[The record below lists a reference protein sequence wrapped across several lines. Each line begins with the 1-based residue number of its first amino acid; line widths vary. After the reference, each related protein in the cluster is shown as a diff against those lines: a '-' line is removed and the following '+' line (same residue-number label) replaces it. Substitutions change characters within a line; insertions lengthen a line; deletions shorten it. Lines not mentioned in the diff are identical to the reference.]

1 MTDTAYS
8 KHLQKEVDAEQYVDL
23 LGIDKNQIH
32 EFAHHDV
39 LCPICEATGGTYVRA
54 AKSGNYQKKAHFR
67 FVGKSGESAH
77 HPSCDFYGDR
87 LSHEVGQHLVRYS
100 TDRTK
105 ITHVIRALVCAGI
118 QEKVFSQET
127 MRLMRQWFFEKR
139 TVSTF
144 SVDISEDELD
154 WLAYI
159 IRLPMYPYADGR
171 NDLLP
176 FTPVQAT
183 IPGFSWEEAIRREA
197 VRIHKPT
204 LRAFAELK
212 IWPKHIIDLQNY
224 LQNGKQKLL
233 IDPSLLSEEYAKTLQ
248 LTSFIVN
255 NSAEFKSKAVR
266 DRADGEEKLLAFAA
280 LLLFVSGWEI
290 DLAIMKFAVI
300 ANVKQVDD
308 MLAGNFIG
316 LNPYLKF
323 SIADTAKKLQENG
336 GVKYKEVDLWEVEK
350 TMRDNYE
357 QYSRSHM
364 YSLPPLGPDLYI
376 NQYLKDLEFE
386 KRVSDLSGDK

>member
-144 SVDISEDELD
+144 SVDISEDELG

-212 IWPKHIIDLQNY
+212 IWPKHIIDLQKY

-233 IDPSLLSEEYAKTLQ
+233 IDPSLLREEYAKTLQ

-357 QYSRSHM
+357 QYSRI

-376 NQYLKDLEFE
+376 NQHLKDLEFE

>member
-23 LGIDKNQIH
+23 LDIDINQIH

-39 LCPICEATGGTYVRA
+39 FCPICEATGGTYVRA
-54 AKSGNYQKKAHFR
+54 ARSGNYQKKAHFR
-67 FVGKSGESAH
+67 FVGISGESAH

-105 ITHVIRALVCAGI
+105 ITHVIRKLVCAGI
-118 QEKVFSQET
+118 QENVFSQET
-127 MRLMRQWFFEKR
+127 MRLMRQWFFKKR
-139 TVSTF
+139 TSSAF
-144 SVDISEDELD
+144 SVDISEEDLG
-154 WLAYI
+154 WLAFI
-159 IRLPMYPYADGR
+159 IQLPRYPYANGWD
-171 NDLLP
+171 DLLP
-176 FTPVQAT
+176 FTPAQAT
-183 IPGFSWEEAIRREA
+183 IPGFSWEEAIQREA
-197 VRIHKPT
+197 VRIHQPT
-204 LRAFAELK
+204 LRVFQERK
-212 IWPKHIIDLQNY
+212 IWPKNIIDLQKY
-224 LQNGKQKLL
+224 LQSSKPKFL
-233 IDPSLLSEEYAKTLQ
+233 IDPSLLREEYAKTLQ

-266 DRADGEEKLLAFAA
+266 DRVDGEDKLLAFAA

-290 DLAIMKFAVI
+290 DVAIMKFAVI

-336 GVKYKEVDLWEVEK
+336 GVKYKEVELWEVEK

-357 QYSRSHM
+357 QYNRNHM
-364 YSLPPLGPDLYI
+364 HSLPPLGPDIYI
-376 NQYLKDLEFE
+376 NQYLKVLERE
-386 KRVSDLSGDK
+386 KMVSDWIGGK

>member
-39 LCPICEATGGTYVRA
+39 LCPICEATGGTYVSA

-144 SVDISEDELD
+144 SVDISEDELG

-159 IRLPMYPYADGR
+159 IRLPMYSYVDGR
-171 NDLLP
+171 NDLIP

-183 IPGFSWEEAIRREA
+183 IPGFSWEEAIQREA

-204 LRAFAELK
+204 LRALAKLK
-212 IWPKHIIDLQNY
+212 IWPKHINDLQNY

-233 IDPSLLSEEYAKTLQ
+233 IDPSLLREEYAKTLQ

-336 GVKYKEVDLWEVEK
+336 GVKYKEVEHWEVEK

-364 YSLPPLGPDLYI
+364 YYLPPLGPDLYI
-376 NQYLKDLEFE
+376 NQHLKDLEFE
-386 KRVSDLSGDK
+386 KRVSDLCGDK

>member
-23 LGIDKNQIH
+23 LDIDKSQIH

-54 AKSGNYQKKAHFR
+54 AQSGNHHKKAHFR

-105 ITHVIRALVCAGI
+105 ITHVIRKLVCAGI
-118 QEKVFSQET
+118 QENVFSQET
-127 MRLMRQWFFEKR
+127 MRLMRQWFFKKR
-139 TVSTF
+139 TASTF
-144 SVDISEDELD
+144 SVDISEEELG
-154 WLAYI
+154 WLAFI
-159 IRLPMYPYADGR
+159 IQIPRHPYANAR

-176 FTPVQAT
+176 FTPAQAT
-183 IPGFSWEEAIRREA
+183 IPGFSWEEAIQREA
-197 VRIHKPT
+197 VIIHKPT
-204 LRAFAELK
+204 LTAFAELN

-224 LQNGKQKLL
+224 LRSGKQKLL
-233 IDPSLLSEEYAKTLQ
+233 IDPSLLREEYLKTLQ
-248 LTSFIVN
+248 LTSFIIN
-255 NSAEFKSKAVR
+255 NYAEFKRKAVR
-266 DRADGEEKLLAFAA
+266 DRADGEEKLLAFSA

-290 DLAIMKFAVI
+290 DVAIMKFAVI

-323 SIADTAKKLQENG
+323 SIAETAKKLQENG
-336 GVKYKEVDLWEVEK
+336 GVKYKELELWEVEK
-350 TMRDNYE
+350 NMRNNYE

-364 YSLPPLGPDLYI
+364 SFLPPLGPDLYI
-376 NQYLKDLEFE
+376 NHHLKNVEFE
-386 KRVSDLSGDK
+386 KNVSNLISGK